1 MPNRAASVANKFG
14 AKVLAQPQISCG
26 MQRMWSKRVLS
37 IWKVLEDNRQTE
49 NNSVIHTMEPPRSIK
64 FFKKNNA
71 QTDKTSAIYN
81 AQILLQYWLRLNRQ
95 AKRVHNNCQSP
106 LYNGLTIHENLNV
119 YLNGLK
125 LLKHSPFRRTE
136 NEN

>member
-1 MPNRAASVANKFG
+1 VANEFG

-64 FFKKNNA
+64 FLRRITHKQIRPA
-71 QTDKTSAIYN
+71 QYTMHKF
-81 AQILLQYWLRLNRQ
+81 LLQYWLRLNRQ

>member
-1 MPNRAASVANKFG
+1 VANEFG

-26 MQRMWSKRVLS
+26 MQQMWSKRVLS

-49 NNSVIHTMEPPRSIK
+49 NNSIIRTMEPPRSIK
-64 FFKKNNA
+64 FLRRITHKQIRPA
-71 QTDKTSAIYN
+71 QYTMHKF
-81 AQILLQYWLRLNRQ
+81 LLQYWLRLNRQ

-119 YLNGLK
+119 YRNGLK